1 MTAPSEFEPMVWR
14 IQLKA
19 LIISWQNLVFNLFS
33 GPILIV
39 MIYTVPSRS
48 MVRFEHSN
56 GKAMVSIQLAAATDW
71 PAV

>member
-1 MTAPSEFEPMVWR
+1 MVWR

-39 MIYTVPSRS
+39 MIYTLPFRS
-48 MVRFEHSN
+48 MVRFGHSN
-56 GKAMVSIQLAAATDW
+56 GEAMVDIQLAAATDW
-71 PAV
+71 PVV

>member
-33 GPILIV
+33 DPILIV
-39 MIYTVPSRS
+39 MIYTLPFRS
-48 MVRFEHSN
+48 TVRFEDSN
-56 GKAMVSIQLAAATDW
+56 GKVMVGMKMAATTY
-71 PAV
+71 